1 MSRDGKF
8 LYFLYSRICIQVS
21 LMIIVVK
28 INFKINF
35 KIVSNVQ
42 NLGALGFKYL
52 CQYICV
58 FMTVMNF
65 HSTQKVT
72 QLDRK

>member
-8 LYFLYSRICIQVS
+8 LYFMYSRICIQVS

-28 INFKINF
+28 INFKI
-35 KIVSNVQ
+35 VSNEQ

-58 FMTVMNF
+58 FITVMNF

>member
-8 LYFLYSRICIQVS
+8 LYFMYSRICIQVS

-28 INFKINF
+28 INFKI
-35 KIVSNVQ
+35 VSNEQ

-52 CQYICV
+52 CEYICV
-58 FMTVMNF
+58 FITVMNF